1 MDTVFIRNQDRNFA
15 PNKNVVNACRQG
27 DVKAL
32 EEALKE
38 GGNPNF
44 ISPHYRDEGS
54 NVLTLAS
61 KTNGSECTKILLEHG
76 SLPSVKML
84 SNKNTALHEA
94 ANVGNDEAC
103 ALLLE
108 QDLLNKGEKTS
119 QEETVPIRES
129 KNIYGNTPLFAACR
143 SGSVQTV
150 KTLLDHNANVNAK
163 NHLGSSVLH
172 LCAFLTKKT
181 ETSSKLV
188 ANPAEERRSSKIND
202 VEPHL
207 RIAAMILAYG
217 NFDNVDTVDENG
229 YSPLHIASQRGSKQ
243 MCKLLVDWGASITL
257 KTPFDFKGRGNRN
270 SIQTAQHAGMNET
283 AELLKEL
290 QSIKEKNPSLVVTKN
305 LAKNLSTGV
314 STNEQVSTQERRLS
328 YTKCKNEQSLDED

>member
-1 MDTVFIRNQDRNFA
+1 MDNVFITNQDRNFA
-15 PNKNVVNACRQG
+15 PNKSVVNACKQG

-44 ISPHYRDEGS
+44 ISPNHQDEGS
-54 NVLTLAS
+54 NVLTLAA
-61 KTNGSECTKILLEHG
+61 KTKGSECTKVLLEHG
-76 SLPSVKML
+76 ALPTVKML

-94 ANVGNDEAC
+94 ANVGNDKSC

-108 QDLLNKGEKTS
+108 QDLLSKGGKG
-119 QEETVPIRES
+119 QEENVPIMES
-129 KNIYGNTPLFAACR
+129 RNLYGNTPLFAACR

-188 ANPAEERRSSKIND
+188 ANPAEERRSSKLND

-207 RIAAMILAYG
+207 QIAAMILDYG
-217 NFDNVDTVDENG
+217 TFDNIDAVDENG
-229 YSPLHIASQRGSKQ
+229 YSALHVASQRGSKQ

-257 KTPFDFKGRGNRN
+257 KTPFDSKGRGNRN

-290 QSIKEKNPSLVVTKN
+290 QSIKEKNPSLVVTKKI
-305 LAKNLSTGV
+305 AKNLSTGF
-314 STNEQVSTQERRLS
+314 SNEQGSTQERRSS
-328 YTKCKNEQSLDED
+328 YTKCKNEQSLD

>member
-1 MDTVFIRNQDRNFA
+1 MDNVFITNQDRIFA
-15 PNKNVVNACRQG
+15 PNKDVVNACRQG

-44 ISPHYRDEGS
+44 ISPNHQDEGS
-54 NVLTLAS
+54 NVLTLAA
-61 KTNGSECTKILLEHG
+61 KTNGSECTKVLLRHG
-76 SLPSVKML
+76 ALPTVKML

-108 QDLLNKGEKTS
+108 QDLLSKVEKS
-119 QEETVPIRES
+119 QEEEFLPIRES
-129 KNIYGNTPLFAACR
+129 KNLYGNTPLFAACR

-150 KTLLDHNANVNAK
+150 KILLDHNADVNAK

-188 ANPAEERRSSKIND
+188 ANPAEERRSSKLND

-207 RIAAMILAYG
+207 QIAAMILTYG
-217 NFDNVDTVDENG
+217 NFDNIDTVDENG
-229 YSPLHIASQRGSKQ
+229 YSPLHISSQRGSKQ
-243 MCKLLVDWGASITL
+243 MCKLLVDWGASIAL
-257 KTPFDFKGRGNRN
+257 KTPIDSKGRGHRN

-290 QSIKEKNPSLVVTKN
+290 QSIKEKTPYLVVTKN
-305 LAKNLSTGV
+305 LAKNLSNGV
-314 STNEQVSTQERRLS
+314 SNMQGSTQERRNS
-328 YTKCKNEQSLDED
+328 YTKCKKEQCLD